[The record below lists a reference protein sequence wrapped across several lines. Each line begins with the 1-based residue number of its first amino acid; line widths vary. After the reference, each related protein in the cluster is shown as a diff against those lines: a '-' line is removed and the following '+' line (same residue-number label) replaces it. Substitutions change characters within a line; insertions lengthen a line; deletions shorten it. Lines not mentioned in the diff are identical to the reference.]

1 MVESTSPRWLV
12 LDGYEDEPAA
22 FGVPPYVGFH
32 IRYLCGVFE
41 QAKIE
46 YDYLT
51 IDQWRDFVRVEG
63 EDAATKR
70 LSNISGIAC
79 IAGAIVPGRYLRG
92 TPISLKETRN
102 IIRQLPASIPAIF
115 GGWAIR
121 GWRQQGWNPLRS
133 NLFLALQDTDATL
146 SNFIQTGQWKHCRR
160 TAEQWTQWA
169 HCGAMSKAVTQHPDL
184 GSEENRGPLTYEVE
198 VYQGCVRY
206 KRGCKFC
213 IEPKKGVPIWRTPE
227 DIIKEVRLAHDSGV
241 EHVRLGGMTDTYTY
255 MAEGVKELEYPIPN
269 PQPIAKLLHGLRE
282 DERLDIL
289 HTDNANPSIIAEHL
303 EPSEEITKTL
313 VETLSDGAVL
323 SFGLESADPNV
334 HQANW
339 LNCDSAQLKSAIR
352 LINKYG
358 KQRGERGL
366 PKLLPGL
373 NFIAG
378 LNGETSATYDMNLDL
393 LQEIHNEGLLLRRIN
408 IRQVEGEGF
417 QEINSEH
424 FTNFKN
430 TVRNTIDG
438 PLLKELFPLGERLC
452 DVHWE
457 THDGRTRLAAHQ
469 TESHTGESCRGNAGI
484 TFGRQIGAYPILIG
498 VEYHI
503 PLETQSDII
512 VTGHGARSIT
522 GVEINL
528 DHNRVSQKQLEAIP
542 GIGEKTAWKLITQ
555 RAKKIRKSG
564 DSNAY
569 ESPMQ
574 LFEAANIDW
583 NNNFSVFFE

>member
-1 MVESTSPRWLV
+1 MVESTSSRWLV

-32 IRYLCGVFE
+32 IRYLCGVLE

-46 YDYLT
+46 YDYVT

-63 EDAATKR
+63 EDAASAR
-70 LSNISGIAC
+70 LSNVTGVAC
-79 IAGAIVPGRYLRG
+79 IAGAVVPGRYLRG

-102 IIRQLPASIPAIF
+102 IIRQLPAQVPAIF

-133 NLFLALQDTDATL
+133 NLFLAVQDTDATL

-169 HCGAMSKAVTQHPDL
+169 HCGANSKAVTQHPDL
-184 GSEENRGPLTYEVE
+184 GDEENRGPLTYEVE

-213 IEPKKGVPIWRTPE
+213 IEPKKGVPIWRTPQ
-227 DIIKEVRLAHDSGV
+227 DIIKEVRLAHDAGV

-255 MAEGVKELEYPIPN
+255 MAEGVQELEYPIPN
-269 PQPIAKLLHGLRE
+269 PQPIAQLLHGLRE
-282 DERLDIL
+282 DERLGIL

-323 SFGLESADPNV
+323 SFGLESADPEV

-339 LNCDSAQLKSAIR
+339 LNCNAAQLKSAIR

-358 KQRGERGL
+358 RQHGERGL

-378 LNGETSATYDMNLDL
+378 LNGESSATYEMNLDL
-393 LQEIHNEGLLLRRIN
+393 LHEIRNEGLLLRRIN

-417 QEINSEH
+417 QEIDSEL
-424 FTNFKN
+424 FSKFKN

-438 PLLKELFPLGERLC
+438 PLLEELFPMGGKLC
-452 DVHWE
+452 EVHWE

-469 TESHTGESCRGNAGI
+469 TELHTGESCRGNAGI

-512 VTGHGARSIT
+512 ITGHGARSIT

-542 GIGEKTAWKLITQ
+542 GIGEKTAWKLISQ

-569 ESPMQ
+569 DTPQQWFKAS
-574 LFEAANIDW
+574 NIDW
-583 NNNFSVFFE
+583 NSNFSVFLR